1 LKIQSLNIQLNGA
14 FMGTPHLVQF
24 DTGTAPV
31 RRAPTPLARRFC
43 QMCMGMQ
50 ADGLAAASL
59 TALEYGAL
67 AALNRE
73 DGEPGIDQNSL
84 ALRVGVDRSHVSLLV
99 EGMAAKDLVEQRVNG
114 ADRRAR
120 QLYLTRKAEKLYA
133 RVRPGIR
140 AVNARVLEPLTRQ
153 ERDLFIDMLIRMI
166 RANGAYARPGA
177 GRRKR
182 IAKPVPP
189 AHLLAPETSTE
200 RDGRIS

>member
-1 LKIQSLNIQLNGA
+1 LKFQSLEFQLNGTSVN
-14 FMGTPHLVQF
+14 TPHLVHF
-24 DTGTAPV
+24 DSGTAPV
-31 RRAPTPLARRFC
+31 RRAPTPLARRFS

-50 ADGLAAASL
+50 ADGLAAAGL
-59 TALEYGAL
+59 TSLEYGVL
-67 AALNRE
+67 ATLNRE

-120 QLYLTRKAEKLYA
+120 QLFLTRKAERLYA

-140 AVNARVLEPLTRQ
+140 AANARVLEPLTRQ

-182 IAKPVPP
+182 VSKPEPP
-189 AHLLAPETSTE
+189 AHLRPAETSLE
-200 RDGRIS
+200 RGGRIS

>member
-1 LKIQSLNIQLNGA
+1 
-14 FMGTPHLVQF
+14 MGTPHLVQF
-24 DTGTAPV
+24 DSGTAPV

-50 ADGLAAASL
+50 ADGLAAAGL

-67 AALNRE
+67 ATLNRE

-84 ALRVGVDRSHVSLLV
+84 ALRVGVDRSHISLLIV
-99 EGMAAKDLVEQRVNG
+99 GMVAKGLVEQRVNG

-120 QLYLTRKAEKLYA
+120 QLFLTRKAERLYA

-166 RANGAYARPGA
+166 RANGAYAKPGA

-182 IAKPVPP
+182 IAKAVTPP
-189 AHLLAPETSTE
+189 HLRTAETTTE
-200 RDGRIS
+200 HDERIS